1 VPRSARLCLYAL
13 ALIGLVAGS
22 ASIVALDRKIT
33 VAVDG
38 QFRDVITSADTVQG
52 ALRDAD
58 LTIGAHDVVAPAAS
72 TPVHAG
78 SLVELRRG
86 RMLHLDVDGV
96 RRDVWTTELTVD
108 RALADLGYGAGR
120 PIGVSREKRLPLGIT
135 EVDVAMPKS
144 VSIIADHKRYA
155 VTTTAPTVADVLA
168 GAHLKLGAHDRVMP
182 SLTARPTPGMKIAIK
197 RVTVRTSTTSRTVH
211 YSTRTVRTSH
221 LYTGTTKIVRAGKN
235 GTARITYRL
244 VYVDGKLYRKIKAS
258 TTIMRKPVA
267 RVMYMGTR
275 KPSGNSPT
283 AAMALARS
291 MVAARGWSSMQ
302 YSCLVSL
309 WNRESGWRVH
319 AANPSGAYG
328 IPQALP
334 GAKMA
339 SAGPD
344 WQNNAHTQIRWGLG
358 YIASRYGTP
367 CGAWAHSQ
375 ATNWY

>member
-1 VPRSARLCLYAL
+1 MPRSARLCLYAL

-22 ASIVALDRKIT
+22 ASIVGLDRKIT

-38 QFRDVITSADTVQG
+38 QFRDIVTSAGTVRG
-52 ALRDAD
+52 VLRDAH
-58 LTIGAHDVVAPAAS
+58 LTVGAHDVVAPAAS

-86 RMLHLDVDGV
+86 RMLHLDVDGA

-108 RALADLGYGAGR
+108 RALADLGYGAGQ
-120 PIGVSREKRLPLGIT
+120 PIGVSRDKRLPLGIT

-144 VSIIADHKRYA
+144 VSIIADHKHYA
-155 VTTTAPTVADVLA
+155 VITTAPTVADVLA
-168 GAHLKLGAHDRVMP
+168 GAHIKLGARDRVMP
-182 SLTARPTPGMKIAIK
+182 SLTVRPTPGMKIVVNRISI
-197 RVTVRTSTTSRTVH
+197 RTSTTSRTVH
-211 YSTRTVRTSH
+211 YSTRTVRTSY
-221 LYTGTTKIVRAGKN
+221 LYTGTTKIVRAGNN

-244 VYVDGKLYRKIKAS
+244 VYVDGKLYRKITTS
-258 TTIMRKPVA
+258 TKIVRKPVT
-267 RVMYMGTR
+267 RVMFVGTR
-275 KPSGNSPT
+275 MPSGNNPT
-283 AAMALARS
+283 GAQALARS
-291 MVAARGWSSMQ
+291 MVAARGWSETQ

-309 WNRESGWRVH
+309 WNKESGWSVH

-339 SAGPD
+339 TAGPD
-344 WQNNAHTQIRWGLG
+344 WQNNATTQIAWGLG
-358 YIASRYGTP
+358 YIASSYGTP

>member
-1 VPRSARLCLYAL
+1 VPRSAKLCLYAL
-13 ALIGLVAGS
+13 ALIGLVVGA
-22 ASIVALDRKIT
+22 ASIVGLDRKIT

-38 QFRDVITSADTVQG
+38 QYRDVVTSADTVQG
-52 ALRDAD
+52 VLRDAD
-58 LTIGAHDVVAPAAS
+58 LTVGAHDVVAPAAS

-78 SLVELRRG
+78 SLVELHRG
-86 RMLHLDVDGV
+86 RMLRLDVDGA

-108 RALADLGYGAGR
+108 QALADLGYGAGQ
-120 PIGVSREKRLPLGIT
+120 PVGVSREKRLPLGVT

-144 VSIIADHKRYA
+144 VSITADHKHYT
-155 VTTTAPTVADVLA
+155 VMTTAPTVADVLA
-168 GAHLKLGAHDRVMP
+168 QAHFELGAHDRVTP
-182 SLTARPTPGMKIAIK
+182 SLSARPTPGMKIVVK
-197 RVTVRTSTTSRTVH
+197 RVTFRTSTAYRTVH
-211 YSTRTVRTSH
+211 YATQTVHTSH
-221 LYTGTTKIVRAGKN
+221 LYVGTTKIVRSGKN

-244 VYVDGKLYRKIKAS
+244 VYVEGKLYRKIKVSAM
-258 TTIMRKPVA
+258 IVRHPVG
-267 RVMYMGTR
+267 RVKYIGTR
-275 KPSGNSPT
+275 KPLGNSPT
-283 AAMALARS
+283 AAKAQARA
-291 MVAARGWSSMQ
+291 MVAARGWSSTQ

-309 WNRESGWRVH
+309 WNKESGWRVH
-319 AANPSGAYG
+319 AWNPSGAYG

-344 WQNNAHTQIRWGLG
+344 WQNSAHAQIKWGLG

>member
-1 VPRSARLCLYAL
+1 MPRSARLCLYAL

-22 ASIVALDRKIT
+22 ASIVGLDRKIT

-38 QFRDVITSADTVQG
+38 QFRDVVTSADTVQG
-52 ALRDAD
+52 ALRDAH

-120 PIGVSREKRLPLGIT
+120 PVGVSREKRLPLGIT

-144 VSIIADHKRYA
+144 VSIIADRKHYA
-155 VTTTAPTVADVLA
+155 VITTAPPVAAVLG
-168 GAHLKLGAHDRVMP
+168 GAHIKLGAHDRVMP
-182 SLTARPTPGMKIAIK
+182 SLMARPTPGMKIVIK
-197 RVTVRTSTTSRTVH
+197 RVTIRTSTTSRTVY
-211 YSTRTVRTSH
+211 YSTRAVRSSH
-221 LYTGTTKIVRAGKN
+221 LYTGTTEIVRAGQN

-244 VYVDGKLYRKIKAS
+244 VYVDGKLYRKIKTS
-258 TTIMRKPVA
+258 TKIVRKPVTG
-267 RVMYMGTR
+267 VMYVGTR
-275 KPSGNSPT
+275 QPSGNSPT
-283 AAMALARS
+283 AAQALARA
-291 MVAARGWSSMQ
+291 MVAARGWSSTQ

-309 WNRESGWRVH
+309 WNRESGWHVY

-344 WQNNAHTQIRWGLG
+344 WQNNAYTQIKWGLG
-358 YIASRYGTP
+358 YIASSYGTP

>member
-13 ALIGLVAGS
+13 ALIGLVAGA
-22 ASIVALDRKIT
+22 ASIVGLRKIT

-38 QFRDVITSADTVQG
+38 QSRDVVTSAATVQG
-52 ALRDAD
+52 VLRDAD
-58 LTIGAHDVVAPAAS
+58 LTVGAHDVVAPARS

-78 SLVELRRG
+78 SLVQLHRG
-86 RMLHLDVDGV
+86 RMLRLDVDGAH
-96 RRDVWTTELTVD
+96 RDVWTTELTVD
-108 RALADLGYGAGR
+108 QALADLGYGAGQ
-120 PIGVSREKRLPLGIT
+120 PVGVSRYKRLPLGIT
-135 EVDVAMPKS
+135 DVDVAMPKS
-144 VSIIADHKRYA
+144 VSITADHKHFT
-155 VTTTAPTVADVLA
+155 VTTSAPTVADVLA
-168 GAHLKLGAHDRVMP
+168 GAHVALGAHDRVMP
-182 SLTARPTPGMKIAIK
+182 SVTARPTPGMKIVVK
-197 RVTVRTSTTSRTVH
+197 RVSFRTTTMYRTVH
-211 YSTRTVRTSH
+211 YSTRAVHTSQ
-221 LYTGTTKIVRAGKN
+221 LYIGTTKIVRAGKN

-244 VYVDGKLYRKIKAS
+244 VYVDGKLYRTIKAS
-258 TTIMRKPVA
+258 TKTVRTPVS
-267 RVMYMGTR
+267 RVMYVGTR
-275 KPSGNSPT
+275 KPAGNTPT
-283 AAMALARS
+283 AAREQAQS

-309 WNRESGWRVH
+309 WNKESGWRVH

-344 WQNNAHTQIRWGLG
+344 WQNSAHTQINWGLG

>member
-1 VPRSARLCLYAL
+1 VPRSAKLCLYAF
-13 ALIGLVAGS
+13 ALIGLVVGT
-22 ASIVALDRKIT
+22 ASIVGLDRKIT
-33 VAVDG
+33 LAVDG
-38 QFRDVITSADTVQG
+38 QVRDVVTSADTVRG
-52 ALRDAD
+52 VLRDAD
-58 LTIGAHDVVAPAAS
+58 LTVGAHDVVAPAVS

-78 SLVELRRG
+78 SLVQLNRG
-86 RMLHLDVDGV
+86 RMLRLNVDGA

-108 RALADLGYGAGR
+108 QALADLGYGAGQ
-120 PIGVSREKRLPLGIT
+120 PVGVSRDKRLPLGIT

-144 VSIIADHKRYA
+144 LSIAADHKHYT
-155 VTTTAPTVADVLA
+155 VTTSAATVADVLA
-168 GAHLKLGAHDRVMP
+168 AAHLTLGAHDRVMP
-182 SLTARPTPGMKIAIK
+182 SLTARPTPGMKIVVK
-197 RVTVRTSTTSRTVH
+197 RVTVRTSTTYRAVHYGTRTVH
-211 YSTRTVRTSH
+211 TS
-221 LYTGTTKIVRAGKN
+221 YMYVGTSKIVRAGKY

-244 VYVDGKLYRKIKAS
+244 VHLDGKLYRKIKVS
-258 TTIMRKPVA
+258 TKIVRKPDGQVKY
-267 RVMYMGTR
+267 VGTR
-275 KPSGNSPT
+275 KPLGNTPT
-283 AAMALARS
+283 AAKAQARA
-291 MVAARGWSSMQ
+291 MVAARGWSSTQ

-309 WNRESGWRVH
+309 WNKESGWRVH

-344 WQNNAHTQIRWGLG
+344 WPNSAHTQIKWGLG